1 MTSTASLLRRRRG
14 LIAGIAAI
22 RAPAGSPIEVNIC
35 VVDTSGK
42 VLGLFST
49 QDAPNFGFDVSCQK
63 ARNALFFS
71 RPDAAAQLQ
80 AAEAN
85 VTSIVPGSSVA
96 KYVGL
101 ATQFGFPL
109 NGPIAF
115 TSRAMGFL
123 ARPFFPDGIP
133 NTPNGPFS
141 KPINNW
147 SPFNTG
153 LQLALVKPALVRL
166 LTGGMPPSGD
176 RFNCSP
182 IPNDMTVGAGLMI
195 FAGGVPLFKNGVL
208 VGAIGI
214 SGDGIEEDEFV
225 AASGA
230 FGFDAPAAIR
240 SDQFVDSRC
249 ATALRC
255 IPAPSANRES
265 TEGCADYKKR
275 ACVREYELTPESDA
289 G

>member
-1 MTSTASLLRRRRG
+1 
-14 LIAGIAAI
+14 
-22 RAPAGSPIEVNIC
+22 
-35 VVDTSGK
+35 
-42 VLGLFST
+42 VLGVFST

-63 ARNALFFS
+63 ARNSLFFS

-96 KYVGL
+96 KYIGL
-101 ATQFGFPL
+101 TTQFGFPL
-109 NGPIAF
+109 NGSIAV
-115 TSRAMGFL
+115 TSRAIGFL
-123 ARPFFPDGIP
+123 ARPTFPDGIP
-133 NTPNGPFS
+133 NTPNAPLS
-141 KPINNW
+141 KPLANF

-166 LTGGMPPSGD
+166 LTGGTPPSGD

-182 IPNDMTVGAGLMI
+182 IPNDITVGAGLMI

-208 VGAIGI
+208 SGAIGI

-225 AASGA
+225 ASNGA

-240 SDQFVDSRC
+240 SDNFMVQGVRLPYVVFPRRPQIGNPPKV
-249 ATALRC
+249 
-255 IPAPSANRES
+255 APIIRSARVFAN
-265 TEGCADYKKR
+265 TN
-275 ACVREYELTPESDA
+275 
-289 G
+289 